1 VTRFAILCTVLLV
14 LSALSLVS
22 SQYRARQLFIDLDRA
37 RAASRKLDV
46 EWRTL
51 QLDQTN
57 YSKNSLIEA
66 AAVRDLKMQR
76 ATPGRT
82 EFIAL
87 PRSSP
92 TALAAPTV
100 APQKVS
106 P

>member
-1 VTRFAILCTVLLV
+1 MTRVAILCTVLLV

-37 RAASRKLDV
+37 HAVARKLDV

-66 AAVRDLKMQR
+66 AATRDLRMQR
-76 ATPGRT
+76 ATPART
-82 EFIAL
+82 EFITLSGHAS
-87 PRSSP
+87 PRDLATPKAPSP
-92 TALAAPTV
+92 
-100 APQKVS
+100 
-106 P
+106 